1 MITYP
6 VVEKFVSINGE
17 GQKAGEIAAFI
28 RMRGCNLACNYCD
41 TSWANTKD
49 CPCEFLSA
57 EELITWLK
65 EHSIENVTLTGGEPL
80 LTEEIAPLIEALG
93 TAGFSVE
100 IETNG
105 SVSLNTFD
113 TLAHRPAFTMD
124 YKCPDSGM
132 ENAMNTD
139 NFSLL
144 IPKDTV
150 KFVVSSISDL
160 DKARKICIQYKVAEH
175 CPIFLSPVF
184 GRIEPKE
191 IVEYMI
197 EHHWNE
203 ARLQLQ
209 MHKFIWP
216 PEQRGVQKGG
226 KNMAIDKDAIRE
238 HVRGILAA
246 LGDDPDREGL
256 KETPDRVARMYEEV
270 FEGMNYT
277 NHEIAMMFN
286 KSFKDD
292 LCVGSD
298 KKDIVLVRD
307 IPIFSYCE
315 HHIALM
321 YDMSVSVAYIPKEKV
336 LGLSKIARI
345 CDMASKRL
353 QLQERI
359 GSDIAEIM
367 CEAAE
372 TDDVA
377 VIIHGTHSCMSARGI
392 KKEAASTVTTTFRG
406 RFETDAAIQS
416 QLTMMLHA

>member
-160 DKARKICIQYKVAEH
+160 DKARKI
-175 CPIFLSPVF
+175 
-184 GRIEPKE
+184 
-191 IVEYMI
+191 
-197 EHHWNE
+197 
-203 ARLQLQ
+203 
-209 MHKFIWP
+209 
-216 PEQRGVQKGG
+216 
-226 KNMAIDKDAIRE
+226 
-238 HVRGILAA
+238 
-246 LGDDPDREGL
+246 
-256 KETPDRVARMYEEV
+256 
-270 FEGMNYT
+270 
-277 NHEIAMMFN
+277 
-286 KSFKDD
+286 
-292 LCVGSD
+292 
-298 KKDIVLVRD
+298 
-307 IPIFSYCE
+307 
-315 HHIALM
+315 
-321 YDMSVSVAYIPKEKV
+321 
-336 LGLSKIARI
+336 
-345 CDMASKRL
+345 
-353 QLQERI
+353 
-359 GSDIAEIM
+359 
-367 CEAAE
+367 
-372 TDDVA
+372 
-377 VIIHGTHSCMSARGI
+377 
-392 KKEAASTVTTTFRG
+392 
-406 RFETDAAIQS
+406 
-416 QLTMMLHA
+416 

>member
-144 IPKDTV
+144 
-150 KFVVSSISDL
+150 
-160 DKARKICIQYKVAEH
+160 KVAEH

-216 PEQRGVQKGG
+216 PEQRGV
-226 KNMAIDKDAIRE
+226 
-238 HVRGILAA
+238 
-246 LGDDPDREGL
+246 
-256 KETPDRVARMYEEV
+256 
-270 FEGMNYT
+270 
-277 NHEIAMMFN
+277 
-286 KSFKDD
+286 
-292 LCVGSD
+292 
-298 KKDIVLVRD
+298 
-307 IPIFSYCE
+307 
-315 HHIALM
+315 
-321 YDMSVSVAYIPKEKV
+321 
-336 LGLSKIARI
+336 
-345 CDMASKRL
+345 
-353 QLQERI
+353 
-359 GSDIAEIM
+359 
-367 CEAAE
+367 
-372 TDDVA
+372 
-377 VIIHGTHSCMSARGI
+377 
-392 KKEAASTVTTTFRG
+392 
-406 RFETDAAIQS
+406 
-416 QLTMMLHA
+416 

>member
-216 PEQRGVQKGG
+216 PEKRGVEKGG
-226 KNMAIDKDAIRE
+226 KNMARDKDAIRE

>member
-1 MITYP
+1 MSTYQ

-17 GQKAGEIAAFI
+17 GRRAGELAAFV
-28 RMRGCNLACNYCD
+28 RFKGCNLRCSYCD
-41 TSWANTKD
+41 TSWANEPGCESERLTK
-49 CPCEFLSA
+49 EEILSWIR
-57 EELITWLK
+57 ETGVK
-65 EHSIENVTLTGGEPL
+65 NVTLTGGEPL
-80 LTEEIAPLIEALG
+80 LRKGMEELIEAILEDP
-93 TAGFSVE
+93 SQRVE

-216 PEQRGVQKGG
+216 PEQRGV
-226 KNMAIDKDAIRE
+226 
-238 HVRGILAA
+238 
-246 LGDDPDREGL
+246 
-256 KETPDRVARMYEEV
+256 
-270 FEGMNYT
+270 
-277 NHEIAMMFN
+277 
-286 KSFKDD
+286 
-292 LCVGSD
+292 
-298 KKDIVLVRD
+298 
-307 IPIFSYCE
+307 
-315 HHIALM
+315 
-321 YDMSVSVAYIPKEKV
+321 
-336 LGLSKIARI
+336 
-345 CDMASKRL
+345 
-353 QLQERI
+353 
-359 GSDIAEIM
+359 
-367 CEAAE
+367 
-372 TDDVA
+372 
-377 VIIHGTHSCMSARGI
+377 
-392 KKEAASTVTTTFRG
+392 
-406 RFETDAAIQS
+406 
-416 QLTMMLHA
+416 

>member
-1 MITYP
+1 M
-6 VVEKFVSINGE
+6 
-17 GQKAGEIAAFI
+17 
-28 RMRGCNLACNYCD
+28 
-41 TSWANTKD
+41 
-49 CPCEFLSA
+49 
-57 EELITWLK
+57 
-65 EHSIENVTLTGGEPL
+65 TGGEPL

-144 IPKDTV
+144 IPQDTV

-160 DKARKICIQYKVAEH
+160 DKAREICIQYKVAEH

-216 PEQRGVQKGG
+216 PEQRGV
-226 KNMAIDKDAIRE
+226 
-238 HVRGILAA
+238 
-246 LGDDPDREGL
+246 
-256 KETPDRVARMYEEV
+256 
-270 FEGMNYT
+270 
-277 NHEIAMMFN
+277 
-286 KSFKDD
+286 
-292 LCVGSD
+292 
-298 KKDIVLVRD
+298 
-307 IPIFSYCE
+307 
-315 HHIALM
+315 
-321 YDMSVSVAYIPKEKV
+321 
-336 LGLSKIARI
+336 
-345 CDMASKRL
+345 
-353 QLQERI
+353 
-359 GSDIAEIM
+359 
-367 CEAAE
+367 
-372 TDDVA
+372 
-377 VIIHGTHSCMSARGI
+377 
-392 KKEAASTVTTTFRG
+392 
-406 RFETDAAIQS
+406 
-416 QLTMMLHA
+416 